1 MASQDGIEVALLSP
15 PELAAELGQRVR
27 RERLRQ
33 DLTQRTLA
41 ARAGVSRVTVT
52 RMEADGTAT
61 LTSFLAVLSALRRAG
76 DLTQLLEPPP
86 AMTIDEFV
94 AAGEPTRRRGR
105 R

>member
-1 MASQDGIEVALLSP
+1 MAPQDRAEVTLLSP
-15 PELAAELGQRVR
+15 AELAAELGKRVR

-33 DLTQRTLA
+33 NLTQRTLA

-61 LTSFLAVLSALRRAG
+61 LTSFLAVMSALRRAG
-76 DLTQLLEPPP
+76 DLSEILEPPP
-86 AMTIDEFV
+86 AVTIDEFI
-94 AAGEPTRRRGR
+94 AASEPTRKRGR

>member
-1 MASQDGIEVALLSP
+1 MATVDRSDVTLLAP
-15 PELAAELGQRVR
+15 AELAAELGLRVR

-33 DLTQRTLA
+33 NLTQRTLA

-61 LTSFLAVLSALRRAG
+61 LGSFLAVLSALRRTG
-76 DLTQLLEPPP
+76 DLAELLEPPP
-86 AMTIDEFV
+86 AVSLDEFV

>member
-1 MASQDGIEVALLSP
+1 MVTDARVDVSLLSAA
-15 PELAAELGQRVR
+15 ELAAELGLRVR

-52 RMEADGTAT
+52 RMESDGTAT
-61 LTSFLAVLSALRRAG
+61 LGSFLAVLTALRRTG
-76 DLTQLLEPPP
+76 DLADVLEPPP
-86 AMTIDEFV
+86 AMTMEQFLAGDE
-94 AAGEPTRRRGR
+94 PPRRRGR

>member
-1 MASQDGIEVALLSP
+1 MASDSSVEVSLLSP
-15 PELAAELGQRVR
+15 VELAAELGLRVR

-33 DLTQRTLA
+33 NLSQRTLA

-52 RMEADGTAT
+52 RMEGDGSAT
-61 LTSFLAVLSALRRAG
+61 LTSFLAVLSALRRTDVLAE
-76 DLTQLLEPPP
+76 LLEPPP

-94 AAGEPTRRRGR
+94 AGTEPTRRRGR

>member
-1 MASQDGIEVALLSP
+1 MTLLSP
-15 PELAAELGQRVR
+15 AELAAELGQRVR

-33 DLTQRTLA
+33 NLTQRTLA

-61 LTSFLAVLSALRRAG
+61 LTSFLAVMSALRRAG
-76 DLTQLLEPPP
+76 DLSEILEPPP
-86 AMTIDEFV
+86 AVTIDEFI
-94 AAGEPTRRRGR
+94 AAGEPTRKRGR

>member
-1 MASQDGIEVALLSP
+1 MAPQNQVELTLLSP
-15 PELAAELGQRVR
+15 AELAAELGQRVR

-33 DLTQRTLA
+33 NLTQRTLA

-61 LTSFLAVLSALRRAG
+61 LTSFLAVVSALRRAG
-76 DLTQLLEPPP
+76 DLSELLEPPP
-86 AMTIDEFV
+86 AVTIDEFL
-94 AAGEPTRRRGR
+94 AAGEPTRKRGR

>member
-1 MASQDGIEVALLSP
+1 MTLLSAA
-15 PELAAELGQRVR
+15 ELAAELGQRVR

-61 LTSFLAVLSALRRAG
+61 LTSFLAVMSALRRAG
-76 DLTQLLEPPP
+76 DLSEILEPPP
-86 AMTIDEFV
+86 AVTIDEFI
-94 AAGEPTRRRGR
+94 AAGVPTRKRGR